1 MLANQKIELLAEI
14 ERQKLTR
21 AHHLA
26 HDVFQN
32 LHYRVSR
39 FALNKIFSQLK
50 RLENSTDDQPCSH
63 QFTQTWGLPCEH
75 ALKTLIE
82 RKERLELADV
92 HPQWHLERNNVVA
105 TSDSPNV
112 TPKKRMLMQVEREI
126 YSDGPRTESFLTRLQ
141 ELLDSASNPV
151 QEPVIVVKRRGR
163 PAGAKNKNSLTRDK
177 SLFEYATGK
186 KCKTCGYTGHNS
198 RSCNK
203 NKK

>member
-1 MLANQKIELLAEI
+1 M
-14 ERQKLTR
+14 
-21 AHHLA
+21 
-26 HDVFQN
+26 
-32 LHYRVSR
+32 
-39 FALNKIFSQLK
+39 
-50 RLENSTDDQPCSH
+50 
-63 QFTQTWGLPCEH
+63 
-75 ALKTLIE
+75 
-82 RKERLELADV
+82 
-92 HPQWHLERNNVVA
+92 VV
-105 TSDSPNV
+105 TSESPNV

-126 YSDGPRTESFLTRLQ
+126 YSDGPRTGSFLTRLQ